1 MGKRNGN
8 PRALVS
14 KAPPRFLNQSAP
26 SELGSTLT
34 AARRFAY
41 RLLLYLTQRHPFLFW
56 TGSWLLMVLI
66 AWTSINGLLHTDVEP
81 LEAEAPQPEVVAR
94 SPEQVPLVSQPSA
107 PASSFGMLVAVV
119 LSCGATSMVLAR
131 QLRSAKPASPKP
143 SPQRRAVKSAPSSQ
157 VKSDLPLP
165 SVHTS
170 SAARPRPQAR
180 VAPTP
185 ARVVAQVSKP
195 QASSRP
201 QGSKPQ
207 GSKPQVLY
215 QPTKP
220 SAPLPNQPIKQPVP
234 SQAIVSVVPPD
245 EDHPLDWGD
254 RGLADMLDIRKHK
267 SISSYL

>member
-14 KAPPRFLNQSAP
+14 KAPPRFLKRSAP

-34 AARRFAY
+34 AARRFTY

-131 QLRSAKPASPKP
+131 QLRSAKPASAKP
-143 SPQRRAVKSAPSSQ
+143 SPQRRAVKSVLPSQ
-157 VKSDLPLP
+157 RKSDLPLP
-165 SVHTS
+165 SVHAS
-170 SAARPRPQAR
+170 SPSRSRPQAR
-180 VAPTP
+180 VARTP
-185 ARVVAQVSKP
+185 VGVVPQTSKP
-195 QASSRP
+195 QVSSRP

-207 GSKPQVLY
+207 VSY
-215 QPTKP
+215 QKAKP

-234 SQAIVSVVPPD
+234 KHAIVSVVPPD
-245 EDHPLDWGD
+245 ENHPLDWGD
-254 RGLADMLDIRKHK
+254 RGLADRLDIRKHK